1 MAAIIYCEWELYC
14 EWDEEL
20 SIEVLVTRP
29 LTEAVERPCHAWVSE
44 VGPEVVRWWCAV
56 WVQHM
61 CG

>member
-1 MAAIIYCEWELYC
+1 MAAIIYCEWEIYC

-29 LTEAVERPCHAWVSE
+29 LTEAVERPGRAWVTE
-44 VGPEVVRWWCAV
+44 LGPEVVCWWCVV
-56 WVQHM
+56 WMQHM